1 MLRKSPRIPSSV
13 VETPGVMSGQPCVQ
27 GTRVLAM
34 TIVKYLQAG
43 ETKMTIFQDYPYLPV
58 DAVEVVMRWADETL
72 GSDWRNEQVRVQ
84 I

>member
-1 MLRKSPRIPSSV
+1 MLRKGPRIPSSV

-34 TIVKYLQAG
+34 TIVDYIRAG
-43 ETKMTIFQDYPYLPV
+43 ETTMTIFEDYPYLPV
-58 DAVEVVMRWADETL
+58 DAVEAVKVWADETL
-72 GSDWRNEQVRVQ
+72 GPGWAEQAP